1 MKNLVVKKAMVRVLL
16 DPEERKRRADAS
28 KRRWNLANYEY
39 NLMQKRALGA
49 RPAYLAL
56 RRQRY
61 HSRKP
66 SHVRTRVRLSNE
78 NPTPT

>member
-1 MKNLVVKKAMVRVLL
+1 MVRVLL
-16 DPEERKRRADAS
+16 HPEERKRRADAS

-49 RPAYLAL
+49 SPAYLAL

-66 SHVRTRVRLSNE
+66 SHVRTRVRSPNE